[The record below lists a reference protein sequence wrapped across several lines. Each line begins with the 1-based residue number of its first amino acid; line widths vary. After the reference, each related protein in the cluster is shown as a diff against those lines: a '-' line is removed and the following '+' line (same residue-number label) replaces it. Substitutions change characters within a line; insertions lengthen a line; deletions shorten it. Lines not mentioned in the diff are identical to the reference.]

1 MEFSVSEAFE
11 RDAIIAGAA
20 IEGLR
25 LFAAQKNRSSVELED
40 LQDVQTPGGG
50 WVRSAPETV
59 CGAEYN
65 NDGYSPPRNTSA
77 YCGPHCGPSASDK
90 SFARKTWARLDAT
103 LARAATHVVKSNS
116 PFPRCLFFLAQ
127 DGIGRSQCG
136 LPSATTSSPVV
147 GRVIRIAIVR
157 RRGGWGPPTGGG
169 VQHGGERLGVH
180 AELHAQAH
188 RLCRRRRV
196 EPLSVFRA
204 AC

>member
-65 NDGYSPPRNTSA
+65 NDGYSPARNTSA

-90 SFARKTWARLDAT
+90 SFARKTWARLDAS
-103 LARAATHVVKSNS
+103 LARGRHTRGQNEFSFSAM
-116 PFPRCLFFLAQ
+116 PFFSC
-127 DGIGRSQCG
+127 S
-136 LPSATTSSPVV
+136 
-147 GRVIRIAIVR
+147 
-157 RRGGWGPPTGGG
+157 
-169 VQHGGERLGVH
+169 
-180 AELHAQAH
+180 
-188 RLCRRRRV
+188 
-196 EPLSVFRA
+196 
-204 AC
+204 